1 MAEYYMKELY
11 RFLGELAVNNNKEWF
26 AANRQRYDRLRQLWL
41 DDVDRLIAAMAQWE
55 PAVAGFTARDVTY
68 RIYRDTRFS
77 PDKSPL
83 KTYFSS
89 APGPYGRHSARAGYY
104 LETGVD
110 GRNGLYGG
118 LWCPEPQVLKKMRRA
133 IVDNIEEFESIIE
146 QPDLVRYFPQWCGQ
160 QLKTV
165 PKGWDRDHPQA
176 PLLRLKDYGRVSQ
189 VDYDYFMDPSWPEIT
204 AERFKAL
211 KPLVDFLNYTIDE

>member
-1 MAEYYMKELY
+1 MAEYYMKELH
-11 RFLGELAVNNNKEWF
+11 RFLGELAVNNNREWF

-55 PAVAGFTARDVTY
+55 PAVAGFMARDVTY

-118 LWCPEPQVLKKMRRA
+118 LWCP
-133 IVDNIEEFESIIE
+133 
-146 QPDLVRYFPQWCGQ
+146 
-160 QLKTV
+160 
-165 PKGWDRDHPQA
+165 
-176 PLLRLKDYGRVSQ
+176 
-189 VDYDYFMDPSWPEIT
+189 
-204 AERFKAL
+204 
-211 KPLVDFLNYTIDE
+211 